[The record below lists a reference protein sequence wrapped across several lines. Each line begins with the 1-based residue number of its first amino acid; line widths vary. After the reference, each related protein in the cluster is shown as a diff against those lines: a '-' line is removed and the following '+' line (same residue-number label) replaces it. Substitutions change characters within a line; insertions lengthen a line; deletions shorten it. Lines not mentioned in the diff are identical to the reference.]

1 MINNKVINKKKSNAL
16 IVVAVLIS
24 LGVSI
29 TAIIIAAPRT
39 HDLSFDYYGVIVG
52 ILSLLV
58 TALLGWNIYALI
70 DFNRARQELRA
81 TEAKYNQTI
90 ITNNM
95 LVHNAL
101 GDIFQTLA
109 FGGTLRS
116 YAENYIYY
124 RILGL
129 YYMSRIDISA
139 CGVLVKEIIDVI
151 GLNPSNTKVS
161 EGLKKQMLLL
171 LSEIE
176 NTRNIEGFPMLI
188 ERVSG
193 LSVRPVRV
201 RTGYKDDKNH
211 P

>member
-1 MINNKVINKKKSNAL
+1 M

-24 LGVSI
+24 LCLSI
-29 TAIIIAAPRT
+29 TAITITAPRT
-39 HDLSFDYYGVIVG
+39 YDLNFDYYGVIVG

-81 TEAKYNQTI
+81 TEVKYNQTI
-90 ITNNM
+90 MTNNM

-109 FGGTLRS
+109 LRGTLRS

-129 YYMSRIDISA
+129 YYMSRIDVNA
-139 CGVLVKEIIDVI
+139 CGVLAKEVIDAI
-151 GLNPSNTKVS
+151 GPTPSNTKVS

-201 RTGYKDDKNH
+201 RTGYKDNKNH